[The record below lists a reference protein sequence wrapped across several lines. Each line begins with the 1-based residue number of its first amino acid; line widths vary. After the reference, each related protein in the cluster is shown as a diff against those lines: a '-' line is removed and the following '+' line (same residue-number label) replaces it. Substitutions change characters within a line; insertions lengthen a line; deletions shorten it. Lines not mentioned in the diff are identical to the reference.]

1 MSDNNKKKIAVLGAG
16 PAGLMAAWRLCQAG
30 FAVTLFEQEPVVG
43 GMCATQTFKGRDGE
57 YRFDYGGHR
66 FITKNPELLAFID
79 ELMGTIC
86 STPSA
91 RA

>member
-1 MSDNNKKKIAVLGAG
+1 M
-16 PAGLMAAWRLCQAG
+16 R
-30 FAVTLFEQEPVVG
+30 
-43 GMCATQTFKGRDGE
+43 ATQTFKGRDGE

-86 STPSA
+86 PR
-91 RA
+91 RAQERDPLWRAHL